1 MIARAVSGTTMRLG
15 ALSVFVSLALAGCSN
30 NKVQVVQGSC
40 HDMNGAQVC
49 VWGEMT
55 GKTLTSF
62 GATIP
67 LAAISNAPD
76 SIPMVWPPVADAIL
90 PLPAE
95 VTSAT
100 GFTAATF
107 YWEPDGHPPAPYLT
121 PHFDF
126 HFYHIPTAQID
137 AIDCADTTKPAQL
150 PAGYELPDET
160 IPGMGTLVGI
170 CVPKMGMHSLPTAE
184 ANGTTLF
191 GHDILIGYNH
201 QQPIFVEPMISK
213 ATLMK
218 QQTFADDVPA
228 VPNGAAGVH
237 YPTHFEATWDSTAK
251 AYKFTFTGFA
261 AAATP

>member
-1 MIARAVSGTTMRLG
+1 VISRAVNGIVMRVGL
-15 ALSVFVSLALAGCSN
+15 VSLAAGLALAGCSN
-30 NKVQVVQGSC
+30 NTPQLVQGDC
-40 HDMNGAQVC
+40 HDMNGANVC
-49 VWGEMT
+49 VWGETT

-76 SIPMVWPPVADAIL
+76 SVPMVWPPVADVTL

-126 HFYHIPTAQID
+126 HFYTIPVA
-137 AIDCADTTKPAQL
+137 AIDSITCADTTKPAEL
-150 PAGYELPDET
+150 PTGYELPDVA
-160 IPGMGTLVGI
+160 IPGMGTLVGL
-170 CVPKMGMHSLPTAE
+170 CVPKMGMHSLLASE
-184 ANGTTLF
+184 ANGSSLF
-191 GHDILIGYNH
+191 QHDIIIGYDH
-201 QQPIFVEPMISK
+201 QHPIFVEPMISK
-213 ATLMK
+213 ATLMA
-218 QQTFADDVPA
+218 QQTFSDEVPT
-228 VPNGAAGVH
+228 VPNGQAGVH

-251 AYKFTFTGFA
+251 AYKFTFTGFTA
-261 AAATP
+261 PQ